1 MFKKLKLVYSVLIV
15 VSIILVKQSLP
26 VGALF
31 SRVLWSNRTYQ
42 KMWIKKVEADVIIED
57 QIAVTHMDQT
67 FYNEL
72 NSQVEAIFVFPLPEG
87 AVITELVYWFN
98 GKRYIAQVRERQA
111 AVNDYNNKVRR
122 YLDPAL
128 LQYLGDNL
136 FRLNIAPINP
146 RSEVRFE
153 ITYTELLNYDFHTIS
168 YTFFLNT
175 TALSPKPLQRV
186 LLSID
191 AKSQSPFK
199 YLYSPSHQ
207 SPTATSITQISDK
220 EYQILFGDENFYPDR
235 DFDLE
240 FETIRENVDIH
251 VLTYT
256 PTVIDSFGE
265 DSFYALWITPPDSID
280 EDEVI
285 PKDIIF
291 TADVSSSME
300 GLRLQQLKLA
310 LNHFLDHLS
319 SIDRFNIV
327 SFGTHVISFKNDL
340 VQASSN
346 NITDAREFVRQL
358 SALGLTAI
366 DQALQTSLNQS
377 FGETSLNMLIFLTD
391 GYPTWGETSID
402 QIISSAKIANTK
414 NTHIFP
420 FGVGDEISTSL
431 LDNLARE
438 NGGYATYI
446 TADDS
451 IALMVE
457 NHFNRIS
464 KPILSDLSI
473 EIAGLLNW
481 DYYPKTLPDLF
492 WGSQVLELGLYSN
505 SGSFDVTL
513 KGKLREQ
520 QRSFTNTVIFT
531 DTIGGC
537 RFVPRLWARAKID
550 DLLKQIE
557 IYGEKQELVDAVI
570 DLSIRFG
577 ILTRYTALY
586 SDPAETAVD
595 ELFENEMMVKGF
607 ELHQNYP
614 NPFNPTTEI
623 SYVLPEGQAKYFVVL
638 KVYDLLG
645 RLVKVLVENNQ
656 APGTYRVIW
665 DGTNRLGQRVPSG
678 VYVYIL
684 QVGDFKLSRKMILVK

>member
-220 EYQILFGDENFYPDR
+220 EYQILFGDENFYPDK

-256 PTVIDSFGE
+256 PTVTDSFGE